1 MENKKNINELT
12 ELTDDKELWELS
24 KPTENIL
31 FKSKTLLISNLA
43 NKMSETQNILFSLCL
58 LHVQVE
64 NNIAK
69 AEFNISEI
77 INLTNS
83 SQYESYNPKRIT
95 KDRTVVSASNINLVL
110 DNKSK
115 DGRTLIGET
124 IQLFNKIHYKNGV
137 YTAYFN
143 TNADE
148 NGESP
153 ILNLL
158 KSKEQNPLVYNI
170 KTFAKLGSAGQCL
183 YEHLLIATS
192 QNKREI
198 ILSVDD
204 LISIFKVNTKSPQFG
219 NINGRQ
225 LQPAIDSINENTELD
240 IKVNYIKS
248 GRAVTHVS
256 LIWRVDKVE
265 LPPTDKQIILMKELY
280 VKLSKLDLVSGDAF
294 VLLSQLKTGHLISRN
309 KAGAIISE
317 ALKIVSELENINQ
330 EALQSIPEI
339 IERYSDFFSN
349 FEKIVPK
356 MRNDILTTIQ
366 EFPDS
371 ERENLLEYAY
381 KIFKQNNGNSIGY
394 IVKTLKQWLMAGVTN
409 VTEAMEIHD
418 ENYGPTYEVLPK
430 NSEPSPDFLDAM
442 NLWKE

>member
-12 ELTDDKELWELS
+12 DNKELWELS

-69 AEFNISEI
+69 AQFNISEI

-110 DNKSK
+110 DSNSK

-204 LISIFKVNTKSPQFG
+204 LISIFKVSTNSPQFG
-219 NINGRQ
+219 NINARQ
-225 LQPAIDSINENTELD
+225 LQPAINSINENTELD
-240 IKVNYIKS
+240 VKANYIKS

-265 LPPTDKQIILMKELY
+265 LPPTDKQIVLMKELY
-280 VKLSKLDLVSGDAF
+280 VKLSKLDLVSGDTF
-294 VLLSQLKTGHLISRN
+294 ELLSQLKTGHLISRN

-317 ALKIVSELENINQ
+317 ALKVVSELEKINQ
-330 EALQSIPEI
+330 EALPSIPENK
-339 IERYSDFFSN
+339 ERYSDFFSN
-349 FEKIVPK
+349 FGKIVPRI
-356 MRNDILTTIQ
+356 RNDILVTIQ

-371 ERENLLEYAY
+371 ERENLLKYAHE
-381 KIFKQNNGNSIGY
+381 IFLQNNGNSIGY
-394 IVKTLKQWLMAGVTN
+394 IVKTLNEWLRAGVTN
-409 VTEAMEIHD
+409 LTEAMEIHD
-418 ENYGPTYEVLPK
+418 ENYGPTYGVVPKDAEVSPEFK
-430 NSEPSPDFLDAM
+430 NAM
-442 NLWKE
+442 DLWKE

>member
-1 MENKKNINELT
+1 MENNKTNNELI
-12 ELTDDKELWELS
+12 DNKELWELS
-24 KPTENIL
+24 KLTENIL
-31 FKSKTLLISNLA
+31 YKSKTLLVSNLN
-43 NKMSETQNILFSLCL
+43 NKMTETQNVLFSLCL
-58 LHVQVE
+58 LHVQVN

-69 AEFNISEI
+69 AQFNISEI
-77 INLTNS
+77 INLTS
-83 SQYESYNPKRIT
+83 SGQYEKYDNKRIT
-95 KDRTVVSASNINLVL
+95 RDRTVVSASNINLVL
-110 DNKSK
+110 DNDSK

-143 TNADE
+143 TNADD

-170 KTFAKLGSAGQCL
+170 KTFAKLGSSGQCL
-183 YEHLLIATS
+183 YEHLLMATS

-204 LISIFKVNTKSPQFG
+204 LISMFKVSANSSQFG
-219 NINGRQ
+219 NINARQ

-294 VLLSQLKTGHLISRN
+294 ELLSQLKTGHLISRN
-309 KAGAIISE
+309 KAGIIISE
-317 ALKIVSELENINQ
+317 ALKIVSEFEKIHQ

-339 IERYSDFFSN
+339 KERYSDFFSN
-349 FEKIVPK
+349 NFPNIVPK
-356 MRNDILTTIQ
+356 MRNDILILIQ

-371 ERENLLEYAY
+371 EREGLLDYAY
-381 KIFKQNNGNSIGY
+381 HLYTQNEAKSPSY
-394 IVKTLKQWLMAGVTN
+394 IKKVLNEWALAGVSD
-409 VTEAMEIHD
+409 VADAREVHD
-418 ENYGPTYEVLPK
+418 DNYGDTYELVPK
-430 NSEPSPDFLDAM
+430 DVEISPEFKNAM
-442 NLWKE
+442 DLWKE

>member
-12 ELTDDKELWELS
+12 DNKELWELS

-69 AEFNISEI
+69 AQFNISEI

-110 DNKSK
+110 DSNSK

-204 LISIFKVNTKSPQFG
+204 LISIFKVSKNSPQFG
-219 NINGRQ
+219 NINARQ

-240 IKVNYIKS
+240 VKVNYIKS

-294 VLLSQLKTGHLISRN
+294 ELLSKLKTGHLISRN

-317 ALKIVSELENINQ
+317 ALKVVSELEKINQ
-330 EALQSIPEI
+330 ESLQSIPEI
-339 IERYSDFFSN
+339 EERYSDFFSN
-349 FEKIVPK
+349 FGKIVPRI
-356 MRNDILTTIQ
+356 RNDILVTIQ
-366 EFPDS
+366 KFPDS
-371 ERENLLEYAY
+371 ERENLLKYAHE
-381 KIFKQNNGNSIGY
+381 IFLQNNGRSIGY
-394 IVKTLKQWLMAGVTN
+394 IVEILNEWLMAGVTN
-409 VTEAMEIHD
+409 LIEAMEIHD
-418 ENYGPTYEVLPK
+418 ENYGPTYGVVPKDAEVSPEFK
-430 NSEPSPDFLDAM
+430 NAM
-442 NLWKE
+442 DLWKE

>member
-1 MENKKNINELT
+1 MENENNINELT
-12 ELTDDKELWELS
+12 DNKELWELS

-31 FKSKTLLISNLA
+31 YKSKTLLISNLA

-69 AEFNISEI
+69 AQFNISEI

-110 DNKSK
+110 DNNSK

-183 YEHLLIATS
+183 YEHLLMATG

-204 LISIFKVNTKSPQFG
+204 LISIFKVSKNSPQFG
-219 NINGRQ
+219 TINARQ

-240 IKVNYIKS
+240 IKANYIKS
-248 GRAVTHVS
+248 GRAITHVS

-280 VKLSKLDLVSGDAF
+280 VKLSKLDLVSGDDF
-294 VLLSQLKTGHLISRN
+294 ELLSKLKTGHLISRN

-317 ALKIVSELENINQ
+317 ALKIVSELEKINQ

-339 IERYSDFFSN
+339 KERYSDFFSN

-394 IVKTLKQWLMAGVTN
+394 IVETLKRWLMAGVTN

-430 NSEPSPDFLDAM
+430 NIEVRPDFLDAM

>member
-12 ELTDDKELWELS
+12 DNKELWELS

-64 NNIAK
+64 NNVAK

-83 SQYESYNPKRIT
+83 GQYESYNPKRIT

-143 TNADE
+143 TNVDE

-183 YEHLLIATS
+183 YEHLLMATS

-204 LISIFKVNTKSPQFG
+204 LISIFKVSTNSSQFG
-219 NINGRQ
+219 SINARQ

-294 VLLSQLKTGHLISRN
+294 ELLSQLKEGHLISRN
-309 KAGAIISE
+309 KAGIIISE
-317 ALKIVSELENINQ
+317 ALKIVSEFEKIHQ

-339 IERYSDFFSN
+339 RERYSDFFSN
-349 FEKIVPK
+349 NFPNIVPK
-356 MRNDILTTIQ
+356 MRNDILTVIQ

-371 ERENLLEYAY
+371 EREGLLDYAY
-381 KIFKQNNGNSIGY
+381 HLYTQNKAKSPNY
-394 IVKTLKQWLMAGVTN
+394 IKEVLTRWALAGVRD
-409 VTEAMEIHD
+409 VADAREVHD
-418 ENYGPTYEVLPK
+418 DNYGDTYELVPK
-430 NSEPSPDFLDAM
+430 DVEISPEFKNAM
-442 NLWKE
+442 DLWKE

>member
-12 ELTDDKELWELS
+12 DNKELWELS

-69 AEFNISEI
+69 AQFNISEI

-110 DNKSK
+110 DSNSK

-143 TNADE
+143 TNVDE

-183 YEHLLIATS
+183 YEHLLMATS

-204 LISIFKVNTKSPQFG
+204 LISIFKVSKNSPQFG
-219 NINGRQ
+219 NINARQ

-240 IKVNYIKS
+240 VKVNYIKS

-265 LPPTDKQIILMKELY
+265 LPSTDKQIILMKELY

-294 VLLSQLKTGHLISRN
+294 ELLSKLKTGHLISRN

-317 ALKIVSELENINQ
+317 ALKVVSELEKINQ
-330 EALQSIPEI
+330 ESLQSIPEI
-339 IERYSDFFSN
+339 EERYSDFFSN
-349 FEKIVPK
+349 FGKIVPRI
-356 MRNDILTTIQ
+356 RNDILVTIQ
-366 EFPDS
+366 KFPDS
-371 ERENLLEYAY
+371 ERENLLKYAHE
-381 KIFKQNNGNSIGY
+381 IFLQNNGRSIGY
-394 IVKTLKQWLMAGVTN
+394 IVEILNEWLMAGVTN
-409 VTEAMEIHD
+409 LIEAMEIHD
-418 ENYGPTYEVLPK
+418 ENYGPTYGVVPKDAEVSPEFK
-430 NSEPSPDFLDAM
+430 NAM
-442 NLWKE
+442 DLWKE

>member
-12 ELTDDKELWELS
+12 DNKELWELS

-31 FKSKTLLISNLA
+31 YKSKTLLVSNLT
-43 NKMSETQNILFSLCL
+43 NKMSETQNVLFSLCL

-69 AEFNISEI
+69 AQFNISEI
-77 INLTNS
+77 IDLTNS
-83 SQYESYNPKRIT
+83 GQYEKYDKKRIT
-95 KDRTVVSASNINLVL
+95 KDRTVVSASNVNLVL
-110 DNKSK
+110 DNNSK
-115 DGRTLIGET
+115 DGRTLVGET
-124 IQLFNKIHYKNGV
+124 IQLFNKINYKNGV

-183 YEHLLIATS
+183 YEHLLMATS

-204 LISIFKVNTKSPQFG
+204 LISIFKVSPNSSKFG
-219 NINGRQ
+219 NIKVRQ

-240 IKVNYIKS
+240 IKANYIKF
-248 GRAVTHVS
+248 GRAITHVS

-294 VLLSQLKTGHLISRN
+294 ELLSKLKTGHLISRN

-317 ALKIVSELENINQ
+317 ALKVVSELEKINQ

-339 IERYSDFFSN
+339 EERYSDFFSN
-349 FEKIVPK
+349 FGKIVPRI
-356 MRNDILTTIQ
+356 RNDILVTIQ
-366 EFPDS
+366 QFPDS
-371 ERENLLEYAY
+371 ERENLLKYAHE
-381 KIFKQNNGNSIGY
+381 IFLQNNGNSIGY
-394 IVKTLKQWLMAGVTN
+394 IVKILNEWLMAGVTN
-409 VTEAMEIHD
+409 LTEAMEIHD
-418 ENYGPTYEVLPK
+418 ENYGPTYGVVPK
-430 NSEPSPDFLDAM
+430 DAEASPEFKNAM
-442 NLWKE
+442 YLWKE

>member
-1 MENKKNINELT
+1 MENNKTNNELI
-12 ELTDDKELWELS
+12 DNKELWELS
-24 KPTENIL
+24 KLTENIL
-31 FKSKTLLISNLA
+31 YKSKTLLVSNLN
-43 NKMSETQNILFSLCL
+43 NKMTETQNVLFSLCL
-58 LHVQVE
+58 LHVQVN

-69 AEFNISEI
+69 AQFNISEI
-77 INLTNS
+77 INLTS
-83 SQYESYNPKRIT
+83 SGQYEKYDNKRIT
-95 KDRTVVSASNINLVL
+95 RDRTVVSASNINLVL
-110 DNKSK
+110 NNDSK

-143 TNADE
+143 TNADD

-170 KTFAKLGSAGQCL
+170 KTFAKLGSSGQCL
-183 YEHLLIATS
+183 YEHLLMATS

-198 ILSVDD
+198 ILSVDG
-204 LISIFKVNTKSPQFG
+204 LISMFKVSANSSQFG
-219 NINGRQ
+219 NINARQ

-294 VLLSQLKTGHLISRN
+294 ELLSQLKEGHLISRN
-309 KAGAIISE
+309 KAGIIISE
-317 ALKIVSELENINQ
+317 ALKIVSEFEKIHQ

-339 IERYSDFFSN
+339 KERYSDFFSN
-349 FEKIVPK
+349 NFPNIVPK
-356 MRNDILTTIQ
+356 MRNDILTVIQ

-371 ERENLLEYAY
+371 EREGLLDYAY
-381 KIFKQNNGNSIGY
+381 HLYTQNEAKSPSY
-394 IVKTLKQWLMAGVTN
+394 IEKVLNEWALAGVRD
-409 VTEAMEIHD
+409 VADAREVHD
-418 ENYGPTYEVLPK
+418 DNYGDTYELVPK
-430 NSEPSPDFLDAM
+430 GVEISPEFKNAM
-442 NLWKE
+442 DLWKE

>member
-12 ELTDDKELWELS
+12 DNKELWELS

-69 AEFNISEI
+69 AQFNISEI

-110 DNKSK
+110 DSNSK

-204 LISIFKVNTKSPQFG
+204 LISIFKVSTNSPQFG
-219 NINGRQ
+219 NINARQ
-225 LQPAIDSINENTELD
+225 LQPAINSINENTELD
-240 IKVNYIKS
+240 VKANYIKS

-265 LPPTDKQIILMKELY
+265 LPPTDKQIVLMKELY
-280 VKLSKLDLVSGDAF
+280 VKLSKLDLVSGDTF
-294 VLLSQLKTGHLISRN
+294 ELLSQLKTGHLISRN

-317 ALKIVSELENINQ
+317 ALKVVSELEKINQ
-330 EALQSIPEI
+330 EALPSIPENK
-339 IERYSDFFSN
+339 ERYSDFFSN
-349 FEKIVPK
+349 FGKIVP
-356 MRNDILTTIQ
+356 RIHNDILVTIQ

-371 ERENLLEYAY
+371 ERENLLKYAHE
-381 KIFKQNNGNSIGY
+381 IFLQNNGNSIGY
-394 IVKTLKQWLMAGVTN
+394 IVKTLNEWLRAGVTN
-409 VTEAMEIHD
+409 LTEAMEIHD
-418 ENYGPTYEVLPK
+418 ENYGPTYGVVPKDAEVSPEFK
-430 NSEPSPDFLDAM
+430 NAM
-442 NLWKE
+442 DLWKE